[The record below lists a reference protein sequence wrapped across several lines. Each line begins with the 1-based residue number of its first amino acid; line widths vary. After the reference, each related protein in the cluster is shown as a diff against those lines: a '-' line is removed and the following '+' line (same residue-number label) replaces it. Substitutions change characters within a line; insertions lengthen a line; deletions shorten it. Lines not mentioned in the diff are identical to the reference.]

1 MRLKIKVTGRVQG
14 VFFRAST
21 RDKAVE
27 LGLYG
32 FVRNEPDG
40 SVYMEVQGD
49 RKNELVAWVKAGG
62 PPLGRV
68 DEMTMEEGE
77 DMDFSTFEVRH

>member
-1 MRLKIKVTGRVQG
+1 MRLQIKVTGRVQG